1 MSDPPTLAPRATAW
15 FSLIRPKAGYKRRG
29 SCDMIGIMAT
39 TAKLY
44 LDQVSMT
51 FNTPAGPLVALAPV
65 TLAIAFGRFI
75 SLIGP
80 HGCGKSTIF
89 NILAGV
95 LRPTTGRVLIDG
107 IDSTGVTGRVGYMLQ
122 KDLLLPWCSVLD
134 NVILGM
140 EAQGVPPCEARH
152 RALPLLRRYGFA
164 GLEYVHPDALSGDM
178 RQRAALLRT
187 LLCDT
192 DVVLL
197 DEPFAALDAESKL
210 AMQDWLLG
218 LWADFGKTMVL
229 VTRDVDEA
237 IYLSDE
243 VYVMATSPG
252 RIAQTIAVPL
262 ARPRQR
268 QVTQASEFT
277 ALKERCLELL
287 AVDPNSVGKAA

>member
-1 MSDPPTLAPRATAW
+1 MATA
-15 FSLIRPKAGYKRRG
+15 
-29 SCDMIGIMAT
+29 
-39 TAKLY
+39 AKLY
-44 LDQVSMT
+44 LDQVGMT

-65 TLAIAFGRFI
+65 TLAIASGRFI

-80 HGCGKSTIF
+80 RGCGKSTIF
-89 NILAGV
+89 NILAGL
-95 LRPTTGRVLIDG
+95 LRPTAGRVLIDG
-107 IDSTGVTGRVGYMLQ
+107 MDSTGVAGRISYMLQ
-122 KDLLLPWCSVLD
+122 KDLLLPWRSVLD

-152 RALPLLRRYGFA
+152 RALPLLRRYGLA
-164 GLEYVHPDALSGDM
+164 GFEYAHPNALSGDM

-192 DVVLL
+192 DVILL
-197 DEPFAALDAESKL
+197 DEPFAALDAETKL
-210 AMQDWLLG
+210 AMQEWLLG
-218 LWADFGKTMVL
+218 LCADFGKTMVL

-243 VYVMATSPG
+243 VCVMATSPG
-252 RIAQTIAVPL
+252 RIAQTIAVPI

-268 QVTQASEFT
+268 HGAQAAEFT

-287 AVDPNSVGKAA
+287 AVDPNSVGEAA